1 MKTKVKTFTIAKED
15 IHHVQFSKQDVLI
28 NKSQQKKRSEQLT
41 RAAKL
46 GNLLHNKVSIFFMD
60 KNNRLMRVN
69 TTVWAVTKKFVVLK
83 NATTI
88 PLERIVGIE

>member
-1 MKTKVKTFTIAKED
+1 MRTALRTFTIAKED

-28 NKSQQKKRSEQLT
+28 NKKQQKERAHQLT

-46 GNLLHNKVSIFFMD
+46 GNLLRNKVSIYFMD
-60 KNNRLMRVN
+60 KNDKLLRVN

-88 PLERIVGIE
+88 PLQSIVGVE